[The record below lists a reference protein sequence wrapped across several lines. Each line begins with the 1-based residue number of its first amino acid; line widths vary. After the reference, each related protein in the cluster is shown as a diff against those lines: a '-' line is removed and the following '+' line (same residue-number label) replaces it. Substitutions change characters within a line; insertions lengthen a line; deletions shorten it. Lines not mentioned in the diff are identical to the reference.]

1 MPDGI
6 RWVGLDVHAR
16 ETTVAVFD
24 QATGEVLTRRVVGRP
39 HELVPLLLEVPRP
52 ELTLV
57 TVPSVEREQL
67 RDLVRCR
74 EDIRLDLMRGRNR
87 IGKFLLRREIYWD
100 GPVLLA
106 WVAVA
111 SQTRTLRL
119 ARGGHDWRRLHRKA
133 GPMVIIA
140 VVRLPGR
147 ELDELLPS
155 VIPADHARQTIADHY
170 VERGIGRAEGR
181 PWRVLDLGCGSG
193 SSVDLFRARDPDVQ
207 WVGLDVPESPEPPT
221 RTDARFETFDGI
233 SIPFGEGSFD
243 LVYCKQVLEHVRH
256 PKPLLADVRRILA
269 PGGYFAGSTSQ
280 LEPFHSLS
288 MWNYTPLGFYE
299 IAKEAGLRLIE
310 LRPSIDGLTLIA
322 RRLVRRGRPFD
333 RWWARWW
340 GGSRR
345 STELLTRTAAR
356 VGWM

>member
-1 MPDGI
+1 
-6 RWVGLDVHAR
+6 
-16 ETTVAVFD
+16 
-24 QATGEVLTRRVVGRP
+24 
-39 HELVPLLLEVPRP
+39 
-52 ELTLV
+52 
-57 TVPSVEREQL
+57 
-67 RDLVRCR
+67 
-74 EDIRLDLMRGRNR
+74 
-87 IGKFLLRREIYWD
+87 
-100 GPVLLA
+100 
-106 WVAVA
+106 
-111 SQTRTLRL
+111 
-119 ARGGHDWRRLHRKA
+119 
-133 GPMVIIA
+133 MVIIA

-147 ELDELLPS
+147 ELEGLLPS

-170 VERGIGRAEGR
+170 VERDIGRAEGR

-207 WVGLDVPESPEPPT
+207 WVGLDVPESPEAPT

-233 SIPFGEGSFD
+233 SIPFDKGSFD

-299 IAKEAGLRLIE
+299 VTKEAGLWLIE

-340 GGSRR
+340 GGR
-345 STELLTRTAAR
+345 SPLNRVIDAYGHARGLDVTAVNATKLLFCGQFTFLAQRID
-356 VGWM
+356 